1 MTAIT
6 LHGILAI
13 EFGKTMNM
21 DIRKPKEVIDA
32 ITMNKPSFKRRII
45 ELAQQGIHY
54 SLVIDGEDAK
64 KIEQLEIK
72 RKILQIDIV
81 PIICGRGI
89 EIAIIGA
96 LMMAG
101 GAGAFG
107 AVSLIVGGILTTLGG
122 MALSMGL
129 QMALAPKPATKK
141 LESTVAASKQSFL
154 LSSKANLASQGN
166 TVPTGYGR
174 LRVGSANIQFC
185 VKSYPQKL
193 GSTNTITNLKKAA
206 NSAVQSSSSSIISI

>member
-89 EIAIIGA
+89 EIAIIGG
-96 LMMAG
+96 LMMAA
-101 GAGAFG
+101 GAGIGSGVLAT
-107 AVSLIVGGILTTLGG
+107 VLITLGG
-122 MALSMGL
+122 IALSMGL
-129 QMALAPKPATKK
+129 QMALAPKPETKK
-141 LESTVAASKQSFL
+141 LESTVGASKQSFL
-154 LSSKANLASQGN
+154 LSSKENLTSQGN

-193 GSTNTITNLKKAA
+193 GSTQTITNLNKAA

>member
-6 LHGILAI
+6 LHRILAI

-54 SLVIDGEDAK
+54 SLVIDGEDVK
-64 KIEQLEIK
+64 KREQLEIK
-72 RKILQIDIV
+72 KKILQIDIV
-81 PIICGRGI
+81 PIICGKGPLLLVI
-89 EIAIIGA
+89 GPILMAIGTFAEISATTA
-96 LMMAG
+96 T
-101 GAGAFG
+101 
-107 AVSLIVGGILTTLGG
+107 ILTTLGG
-122 MALSMGL
+122 MALSIGL
-129 QMALAPKPATKK
+129 QMVLAPKPETKK
-141 LESTVAASKQSFL
+141 LESTVGASKQSFL

-193 GSTNTITNLKKAA
+193 GSTQTITNLNKAA